1 MLPKINGLFRLTRDA
16 ELAYSQNGVAVAKLG
31 LASSEKYKDK
41 ESTCFI
47 DAVSF
52 GKAGEIITQYAGQKG
67 NQIYLSGRLKLEQWD
82 DKQTGA
88 KRSKHVMQIDDF
100 DFVSGGQNNGQSQ
113 GQQQPQSQQQQ
124 GFSGGQNQG
133 QPAQQPVQNPVQ
145 QQAGNFQQPT
155 PNDFD
160 DDVPFRWQTK
170 WPELFLLA

>member
-16 ELAYSQNGVAVAKLG
+16 ELAYTQGGVAVAKIG

-88 KRSKHVMQIDDF
+88 KRSKHIMQIDDF
-100 DFVSGGQNNGQSQ
+100 DFVSSSQ
-113 GQQQPQSQQQQ
+113 GGGNNQPQ
-124 GFSGGQNQG
+124 
-133 QPAQQPVQNPVQ
+133 QQPVQNPVQ
-145 QQAGNFQQPT
+145 QQAGNFQQT
-155 PNDFD
+155 APNDFED
-160 DDVPFRWQTK
+160 DIVPF
-170 WPELFLLA
+170 